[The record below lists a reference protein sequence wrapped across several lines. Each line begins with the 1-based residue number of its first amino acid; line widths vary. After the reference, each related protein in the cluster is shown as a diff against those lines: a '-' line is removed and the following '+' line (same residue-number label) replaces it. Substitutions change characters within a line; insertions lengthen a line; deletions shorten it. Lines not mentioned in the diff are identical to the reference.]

1 MSQMLE
7 GPRKTFI
14 ASETGGPNL
23 RWYISDASTNP
34 PTVSI
39 CGSTDP
45 SVGVNEAAVLVA
57 SDRVALLLANAQ
69 GTRKML
75 AAGAITGGNKLYAAA
90 DGEVA
95 SSGTL
100 LEGLA
105 FETTTADQ
113 DILEVMGAFGEDV
126 DEDWADDE
134 LLEFGTGDDAI
145 IMWSTGDAS
154 NHAVVVGIGD
164 TSQQIHITDKAARA
178 TDWARTAGTH
188 PELAIHSNT
197 TPATDYLA
205 IGNHDGTTA
214 TIDVVGGTTLNV
226 DIDGTTALAVV
237 GTTTEGSGITGVA
250 ESFGHSVVKIGAIF
264 HTTIVIDL
272 TGLNSGGTADD
283 IIGDAAAA
291 NCHIGQITAARNGTI
306 FGIRMTC
313 LETPA
318 TGDDDIDLW
327 SAEED
332 TGTEDTLITSLTN
345 QVQLTDGGNLTAG
358 TVVGMTAPPVTT
370 HYLYLAGKT
379 GDANATYTAGKL
391 VIEMWG
397 K

>member
-14 ASETGGPNL
+14 AGETAGANL

-39 CGSTDP
+39 CSATDP
-45 SVGVNEAAVLVA
+45 SVGVNEAAVLVS
-57 SDRVALLLANAQ
+57 SDPVALLLANAQ
-69 GTRKML
+69 GSRKMVT
-75 AAGAITGGNKLYAAA
+75 AGAITGGNKVYAAA
-90 DGEVA
+90 DGEIA

-105 FETTTADQ
+105 FETVTTDQ

-134 LLEFGTGDDAI
+134 TLEFGTGDDAI
-145 IMWSTGDAS
+145 MMWSTGDDSAHALVIGVGDS
-154 NHAVVVGIGD
+154 NGAL
-164 TSQQIHITDKAARA
+164 HITDKAARA
-178 TDWARTAGTH
+178 TDWALSADTHTA
-188 PELAIHSNT
+188 LYLHSNT
-197 TPATDYLA
+197 TPITDYLYV
-205 IGNHDGTTA
+205 GGHDGTTA
-214 TIDVVGGTTLNV
+214 TIDVVGGTTLNI
-226 DIDGTTALAVV
+226 DIAGVTSLVVV
-237 GTTTEGSGITGVA
+237 GTTTEGAGITSAV
-250 ESFGHSVVKIGAIF
+250 ESFGHSVLKIGAIF

-272 TGLNSGGTADD
+272 TGLNSGGTAND

-291 NCHIGQITAARNGTI
+291 SCHIGQITAARNGTI
-306 FGIRMTC
+306 FAIRMTC

-327 SAEED
+327 SAEESN
-332 TGTEDTLITSLTN
+332 GVEDAVVTDLTN
-345 QVQLTDGGNLTAG
+345 QVQLTNGGDLTAG
-358 TVVGMTAPPVTT
+358 TLVGMTAPPVTT
-370 HYLYLAGKT
+370 HYLYLTGAT
-379 GDANATYTAGKL
+379 GDADATYSAGKL
-391 VIEMWG
+391 VIELWG